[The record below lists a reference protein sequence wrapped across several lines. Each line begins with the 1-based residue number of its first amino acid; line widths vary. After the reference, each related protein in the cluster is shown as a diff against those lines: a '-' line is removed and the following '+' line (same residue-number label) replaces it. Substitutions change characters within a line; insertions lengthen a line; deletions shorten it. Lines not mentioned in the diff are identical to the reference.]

1 MSSVLIEQPNYVLR
15 VSGREFSLITRALMG
30 SLQEMAIKESDSTR
44 EKKRKRERVKRINER
59 MQNEP
64 RSAYEAKETRKKEVE
79 LEDGRKVRKYIND
92 ADAAMKLGEKL
103 LSQSLIQN
111 SPVIDA
117 VMSSGLLSPGMQDWI
132 DNNPDLVMQLLPKFQ
147 AVLGQM
153 NQNSPNSSNQPHPF
167 GRFDE

>member
-103 LSQSLIQN
+103 LSQRCNNIKEFHDYALKTIEN
-111 SPVIDA
+111 SVACGDLWKAASREMVDELKYKEVGPTPQVG
-117 VMSSGLLSPGMQDWI
+117 VVVVSS
-132 DNNPDLVMQLLPKFQ
+132 
-147 AVLGQM
+147 
-153 NQNSPNSSNQPHPF
+153 
-167 GRFDE
+167 EE

>member
-30 SLQEMAIKESDSTR
+30 SLQEMAIKESDSAR
-44 EKKRKRERVKRINER
+44 EKKRKRERVKRINDR

-79 LEDGRKVRKYIND
+79 LEDGRKVRKYISD

-103 LSQSLIQN
+103 LRQRCNNIKEFHDYALKTIEN
-111 SPVIDA
+111 SVAFGDLWKAASREMMDELKYKEVGPTPQVG
-117 VMSSGLLSPGMQDWI
+117 VVVVSS
-132 DNNPDLVMQLLPKFQ
+132 
-147 AVLGQM
+147 
-153 NQNSPNSSNQPHPF
+153 
-167 GRFDE
+167 EE

>member
-103 LSQSLIQN
+103 LSQRC
-111 SPVIDA
+111 
-117 VMSSGLLSPGMQDWI
+117 
-132 DNNPDLVMQLLPKFQ
+132 NNIKEFMIT
-147 AVLGQM
+147 
-153 NQNSPNSSNQPHPF
+153 H
-167 GRFDE
+167 